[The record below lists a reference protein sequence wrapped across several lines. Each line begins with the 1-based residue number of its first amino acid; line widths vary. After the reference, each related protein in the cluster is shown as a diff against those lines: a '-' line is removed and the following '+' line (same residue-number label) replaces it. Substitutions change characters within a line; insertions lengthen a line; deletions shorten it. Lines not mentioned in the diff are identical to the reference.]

1 MPDYI
6 EAQEL
11 DDYFIRFIQQE
22 SMVSSEETCKDLEY
36 IYELSVRY
44 WHTYKVMDINLK
56 KQVSIY
62 LIERCDYE
70 SYEIMDIITAIIPLL
85 GLQEVWN
92 KILKDK
98 PKILNFRIVALIDET
113 IDDYGFNVED
123 PYSNMS

>member
-1 MPDYI
+1 
-6 EAQEL
+6 
-11 DDYFIRFIQQE
+11 
-22 SMVSSEETCKDLEY
+22 MVSSEETCKDLEY